1 MTSFIKKPFIRELIG
16 SLILTVVITGT
27 APTISNQL
35 EATDYVQK
43 LFNVKTVEL
52 FNVKTVGEYMDQ
64 TREQNTSE
72 LEYHVRA
79 SYEVFFRYTAPSTI
93 FNKQAFSRYAELH
106 ASRA

>member
-35 EATDYVQK
+35 EATEYVQK
-43 LFNVKTVEL
+43 LFNVKTI
-52 FNVKTVGEYMDQ
+52 GEYMDQ